1 MTELAPIETKTAAML
16 ELSAEA
22 TNTPEPAAFTPLE
35 WSIVRLARNDRLWTV
50 REGSPVRKILNSF
63 LGRKANRLANERL
76 EALRRMAVQSWH
88 FGFSVASDKVAAFL
102 EAGFTASQYRLLVSS
117 VSRSN
122 DHFGIGGDVLI

>member
-1 MTELAPIETKTAAML
+1 MTTPIESNTAAM
-16 ELSAEA
+16 SQPPADA
-22 TNTPEPAAFTPLE
+22 AKTSEPAAFTPLE
-35 WSIVRLARNDRLWTV
+35 WSIVRLARNDKLWTI

-88 FGFSVASDKVAAFL
+88 FGFSVATDKVAAFL
-102 EAGFTASQYRLLVSS
+102 DAGFTASQYKLLVSS
-117 VSRSN
+117 VARSS